1 MKRLDDYTREELI
14 NITDEERE
22 LLIEVEAM
30 CEGVD
35 IPEEPK
41 YLEEQFVDRPD
52 MEVYEVEVGD
62 LIYTSKE
69 EAEKVVS
76 FLNSTSR
83 GGLDYKYENGYDRKY
98 YKPTDTLISAK
109 SVRAYSY
116 EKYKQIGELLKTNKK
131 AKEINENLKSDY
143 TNAIKGYNNIK
154 AEVQQAID
162 NAVYA
167 QQTEERY
174 KTAYNRYIEL
184 ANGDKEVAQKFFRN
198 TYGSLDE
205 DVIEAV
211 FNGGESDM
219 RGEE

>member
-1 MKRLDDYTREELI
+1 MKRLEDYTREELI
-14 NITDEERE
+14 NITDEEKK
-22 LLIEVEAM
+22 LLIEIEAM
-30 CEGVD
+30 CEGVE

-41 YLEEQFVDRPD
+41 YLEEVFVDRPD

-83 GGLDYKYENGYDRKY
+83 GELDYKYENGYDRKY
-98 YKPTDTLISAK
+98 YKPVNDLVSAK
-109 SVRAYSY
+109 SIRAYSY
-116 EKYKQIGELLKTNKK
+116 EKYQQIGKLLKANKN
-131 AKEINENLKSDY
+131 AKEVNNKLKSEY
-143 TNAIKGYNNIK
+143 TDAVKGYNDIV
-154 AEVQQAID
+154 AEVQEAID

-174 KTAYNRYIEL
+174 KIAYARYIEL

-198 TYGSLDE
+198 TYGNLDE

-211 FNGGESDM
+211 FNGGK
-219 RGEE
+219 